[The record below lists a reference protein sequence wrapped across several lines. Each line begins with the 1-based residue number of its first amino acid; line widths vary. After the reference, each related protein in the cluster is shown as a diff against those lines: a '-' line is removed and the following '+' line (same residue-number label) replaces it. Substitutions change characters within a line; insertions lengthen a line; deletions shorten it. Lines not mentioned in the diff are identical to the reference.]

1 MDYSENF
8 FKSVEHRN
16 AEFNSLLYGA
26 DYLKGLQI
34 NNLMRVVTKLD
45 FKFLADAV
53 RLKIADKMLNKYQ
66 KKRKFQNEPSGIST
80 YESYQKLKKKR
91 IVIYTCILGGY
102 DTLKEP
108 LLEFDNVTYICYT
121 DDAVKIKNDDDTK
134 WIIQQIPEGIS
145 KRFSKI
151 MTNRYLKMHPKELFP
166 DADYAI
172 YVDGNIG
179 IQSFLGAY
187 LVKTDVSTGI
197 AIFSHSQRQC
207 VYAEALACISRK
219 KGSRK
224 AIEYQIELYKKEGF
238 PKNFGLYEC
247 TIIASDLQNTTSV
260 DVLDKWWKAFLYSKS
275 FRDQLSLPYVM
286 WKIGRKYT
294 DIGLLGDNIFD
305 DGRITVYGH

>member
-8 FKSVEHRN
+8 FKSIERRN

-34 NNLMRVVTKLD
+34 NNLIRVVTKLD
-45 FKFLADAV
+45 YKFLVDAV

-66 KKRKFQNEPSGIST
+66 KKKKFQSGSSGIST
-80 YESYQKLKKKR
+80 YESYQKLKEKR
-91 IVIYTCILGGY
+91 IIIYTCILGGY

-121 DDAVKIKNDDDTK
+121 DDVVKIKKAGYTK
-134 WIIQQIPEGIS
+134 WIIRQIPDDIS
-145 KRFSKI
+145 EKYNGTLI
-151 MTNRYLKMHPKELFP
+151 NRYLKMHPKELFP
-166 DADYAI
+166 DDDYAI

-179 IQSFLGAY
+179 IQSFLGVY

-207 VYAEALACISRK
+207 VYAEALTCISRK
-219 KGSRK
+219 KGNRK
-224 AIEYQIELYKKEGF
+224 AIEHQIELYKKEGF
-238 PKNFGLYEC
+238 PQNYGMYEC

-260 DVLDKWWKAFLYSKS
+260 EVLDKWWKAFLHSKS
-275 FRDQLSLPYVM
+275 FRDQLSLPYVI
-286 WKIGRKYT
+286 WKSGRKYT

-305 DGRITVYGH
+305 DDRITVYGH